1 MHLIS
6 TFSDITSFLFSTSK
20 MPVTN
25 SGRFDGQTKFLMPR
39 DFRPF
44 ELFRLR
50 VQLLETIVT
59 KRILVELGKLS
70 LDCLLYTS
78 LECPAQSTPVTS
90 MDSAMLLQQPVDLE
104 GCAAPAG
111 EDITAS
117 SSEGERLESQRSW
130 A

>member
-70 LDCLLYTS
+70 LDCLVTS
-78 LECPAQSTPVTS
+78 L
-90 MDSAMLLQQPVDLE
+90 DSAMLLQQPVDLE